1 VRIRRASQCSCN
13 EVPGDIGLPDPALA
27 LPFPDR
33 LRGVPPVAVQLSLT
47 WAVDPA
53 VRFAFPPECRA
64 RTGPR
69 SPACASRRNQPRAP
83 SVGFPSPSRHEPA
96 ASTPCL
102 ATRATSLH
110 PGSLRSVLGVSHAL
124 DGLLRCRP
132 RGFISPRSHVRDSSS
147 GVFPRAQPYGL
158 STAVALLPFA
168 TPRCDHLAPPA
179 FRAFLCARVRLRR
192 MTV

>member
-1 VRIRRASQCSCN
+1 
-13 EVPGDIGLPDPALA
+13 LPDPAMA
-27 LPFPDR
+27 SPFPDR

-47 WAVDPA
+47 RAVDPA

-64 RTGPR
+64 RPARGPL
-69 SPACASRRNQPRAP
+69 PAP
-83 SVGFPSPSRHEPA
+83 
-96 ASTPCL
+96 L
-102 ATRATSLH
+102 DATSLERL
-110 PGSLRSVLGVSHAL
+110 PWGFRPLRDTNRQRPLPVLRRGPRAHTQARFGSVLGVSHAL

-158 STAVALLPFA
+158 STAVALWS
-168 TPRCDHLAPPA
+168 LAPRSCCRLPDSA
-179 FRAFLCARVRLRR
+179 SPLRPPSRAFLRARVRLRR